1 MLSSS
6 EPAAPILPAMSLDAT
21 PDNATTTLAR
31 LALGPDNAMTAL
43 SRLALGPVNTDYY
56 LAVFERFDDAGRTRT
71 TWNWAACL
79 FTLNWMV
86 FRKIWGAAL
95 VYVAA
100 AEGLAL
106 VVFGLGRSFLQWP
119 QGVEWGVL
127 GTVALMAFVVP
138 GLYGDAILHADIRKR
153 VARALAASRTVP
165 EACVL
170 LEKQASS
177 RRRLQ
182 ALVLINMMLAGAAA
196 LLYLALPLN
205 SAKPLE
211 MEPSLTVAQTTAA
224 ATAAAAAA
232 AAAAASS
239 TTTTSAA
246 PTIAPSAAPQAS
258 TVVPKASE
266 AAADKPG
273 PPTNSG
279 AVTPAPLSAPLS
291 APAPAFASEPRPKI
305 ASLSTSAQPQSAPTV
320 SKSATPKPAASG
332 AASTASNS
340 RPALDGPAKNTEA
353 PTRSKAAERRPVT
366 AVKSKTLVRAAPAT
380 PAPAPASATSK
391 TQPQGATVGAAPG
404 YYINVGLFA
413 DEANARKAQ
422 AQLLNE
428 GFPAFRQELHNSQGR
443 RIRVRAGPYESR
455 AQADG
460 AAKAIRTLALDA
472 VVFKK

>member
-1 MLSSS
+1 
-6 EPAAPILPAMSLDAT
+6 MSLDAT

-43 SRLALGPVNTDYY
+43 SRLALGPVNTAYY

-86 FRKIWGAAL
+86 FRQIWGAAL

-232 AAAAASS
+232 ASS
-239 TTTTSAA
+239 TTTSAA
-246 PTIAPSAAPQAS
+246 PTIVPSAAPQAS
-258 TVVPKASE
+258 TVAPKASE

-291 APAPAFASEPRPKI
+291 APAPASASEPGPKI
-305 ASLSTSAQPQSAPTV
+305 ASLSTSAQPQSAPTI

-340 RPALDGPAKNTEA
+340 RPALDGPAKNTDA
-353 PTRSKAAERRPVT
+353 PKRSKAAERRPVT

>member
-86 FRKIWGAAL
+86 FRQIWGAAL

-224 ATAAAAAA
+224 A
-232 AAAAASS
+232 AAAASS
-239 TTTTSAA
+239 ATTSAT
-246 PTIAPSAAPQAS
+246 PTIVIPPAPQAS
-258 TVVPKASE
+258 TVAPKASE
-266 AAADKPG
+266 AAVDKPG

-279 AVTPAPLSAPLS
+279 AVTPAPFPAPLS
-291 APAPAFASEPRPKI
+291 APAPAPAPASEPRAKI
-305 ASLSTSAQPQSAPTV
+305 ASLSTSAQPQSAPTI

-340 RPALDGPAKNTEA
+340 RPALDGPAKNTDA
-353 PTRSKAAERRPVT
+353 PKRSKAAERRPVT